1 MESVLLF
8 RLTEKPAWPLINSSY
23 QKLERYSLR
32 HWRVVLIVSALAN
45 EMDIWQLLNSTSVH
59 YELNRKR
66 KCKTVN
72 TKIQNFFIFVQ
83 NKIHVLHF
91 CGVKE
96 NTLIA

>member
-1 MESVLLF
+1 MA
-8 RLTEKPAWPLINSSY
+8 TDKLIISKTRTL
-23 QKLERYSLR
+23 QFATL
-32 HWRVVLIVSALAN
+32 WRVVLIVSALAN
-45 EMDIWQLLNSTSVH
+45 EMDIWQLLNSTSIH